1 METRKPSDAALQRGV
16 EYALLDRLAPY
27 YERHLVDE
35 CHYRTPE
42 VVALAVRDFVAPA
55 AEGTAGRPFL
65 DLGAGTGLV
74 GKELA
79 KLSLAI
85 DLVALDL
92 SEAMLEQ
99 IDSPLYSARIVAD
112 CLAPL
117 PFPDRHFA
125 GAFAAGLFEHI
136 AEPLTVFRQVAR
148 VLSPGALFFFTFP
161 PVRCDGAPSFDEEE
175 GLASHDPTAI
185 RGAVATPGLQVIHEV
200 DYPAYRNGS
209 KGWVTHHLVVCRT
222 LPPPTIW

>member
-1 METRKPSDAALQRGV
+1 METRRPSDAGLLRGV
-16 EYALLDRLAPY
+16 EYALIDRLAPH

-42 VVALAVRDFVAPA
+42 VIALAYREFVAPA
-55 AEGTAGRPFL
+55 ADATAARPFL

-74 GKELA
+74 GKALA
-79 KLSLAI
+79 KLSLAL

-136 AEPLTVFRQVAR
+136 AQPLTVLRQVAR

-161 PVRCDGAPSFDEEE
+161 PDRMRWIPLVRRGGRARVVTTLTRCAAP
-175 GLASHDPTAI
+175 LRRP
-185 RGAVATPGLQVIHEV
+185 
-200 DYPAYRNGS
+200 
-209 KGWVTHHLVVCRT
+209 VCR
-222 LPPPTIW
+222 